1 MGLEKA
7 FKIIDR
13 EKKWITDLLADMV
26 RIPTVSPSGEK
37 YEEFVTM
44 LAEKL
49 ASRGLEAIVHRVPQS
64 YVDDKCPPEAKGN
77 PRYIVM
83 IRLGKGSETLH
94 FNGHYDVVPGGP
106 GWSVTEPFK
115 PLVRDGRMYGRGTT
129 DMKGGLASMVAA
141 MLALAEVEEDLGMRV
156 EAAFVPDEEI
166 GGKCGSGYIVERMG
180 LKPDYVIIAEPSSIN
195 RIWIGHKGAVRAE
208 IIVKGKTAHSSTP
221 WLGVNAFKHMVY
233 VAKEF
238 FEELVPRV
246 ESRRSRYRFDE
257 PGGERATMM
266 LGGVVRG
273 GGKINQVP
281 GEASFTID
289 RRVIP
294 EEKAE
299 DAWREIVGFVDKLR
313 AKGYDVEA
321 KLLGISDAVVTDP
334 DNLLVKAMREAV
346 REVVGIEPMT
356 TVCIGGLDLR
366 YYVTA
371 GSTGISYGPGVP
383 NTAHAPNEN
392 IVLEDVF
399 TVAKTYVLLPWKLS
413 NAK

>member
-1 MGLEKA
+1 MSLERA
-7 FKIIDR
+7 LRIIDE
-13 EKKWITDLLADMV
+13 EKEWVTRLLLDMV
-26 RIPTVSPSGEK
+26 SIPTISPSGER
-37 YEEFVTM
+37 YEDFVH
-44 LAEKL
+44 LLSERL
-49 ASRGLEAIVHRVPQS
+49 ASKGLEPIVHRVPQS
-64 YVDDKCPPEAKGN
+64 IVDENCPAEAKGN
-77 PRYIVM
+77 PRFIVM
-83 IRLGKGSETLH
+83 VRLGKGSSTLH

-115 PLVRDGRMYGRGTT
+115 PLVRDGRLYGRGAT

-141 MLALAEVEEDLGMRV
+141 LLALAEVEEDLGMRV

-166 GGKCGSGYIVERMG
+166 GGRCGTGYLVGELGMR
-180 LKPDYVIIAEPSSIN
+180 PDYVVIAEPSSIN

-208 IIVKGKTAHSSTP
+208 IVVKGRTAHASTP
-221 WLGVNAFKHMVY
+221 WLGVNAFQHMVY

-238 FEELVPRV
+238 FEKLVPRV
-246 ESRRSRYRFDE
+246 ESRRSKYAFDM

-266 LGGVVRG
+266 LGGIVKG

-299 DAWREIVGFVDKLR
+299 EAWREIADFVDGLR
-313 AKGYDVEA
+313 AKGYNVEA
-321 KLLGISDAVVTDP
+321 RLLGMTDAVVTDP
-334 DNLLVKAMREAV
+334 GNPLVKAMREAV
-346 REVVGIEPMT
+346 KRVLGIEPMT
-356 TVCIGGLDLR
+356 TVCIGGLDLK
-366 YYVTA
+366 YYISA

-383 NTAHAPNEN
+383 NTAHAPDEN

-399 TVAKTYVLLPWKLS
+399 TVARIYTLLPSLLKS
-413 NAK
+413 S